1 MSALRGLWVQ
11 FFLLRFHISVYHYY
25 RLGLERAKTAR
36 EAVDVITELLV
47 TYGQGGP
54 CYDDPSKAD
63 VIYHNSFLIVDG
75 TEAWVLE
82 TAGKEW
88 AAERLTSESSPFL

>member
-1 MSALRGLWVQ
+1 MDERLPS
-11 FFLLRFHISVYHYY
+11 LLHFTYSWFIFNVSVYYLC
-25 RLGLERAKTAR
+25 RLGLERGRTGR
-36 EAVDVITELLV
+36 EAVEVIAELLV
-47 TYGQGGP
+47 AHGQGGP

-88 AAERLTSESSPFL
+88 AAERITSI